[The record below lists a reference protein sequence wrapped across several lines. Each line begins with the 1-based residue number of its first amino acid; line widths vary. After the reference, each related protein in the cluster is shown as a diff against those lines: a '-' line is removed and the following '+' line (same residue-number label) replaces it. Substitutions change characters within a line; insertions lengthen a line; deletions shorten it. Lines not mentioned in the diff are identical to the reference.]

1 MEDLWWGYIE
11 VEAGTGARGGEI
23 ARSFD
28 CWRPAT
34 YSNSP
39 ALEQWNCCD
48 AADFTMAKSSLKRLP
63 AKKRPRKAKPNTRGA
78 LASESEL
85 LVLPDEVEATKAA
98 IERVGGRVTG
108 QYLDPLG
115 RSPLLLAI
123 LPIDQVEPTPFE
135 RDVSDAHHKKLA
147 DVLDR
152 TGIFL
157 DPIIA
162 ITAPKEGFWTPN
174 GGHRLAAMRR
184 LGAQAITA
192 LVVPKREVAW
202 QILAL
207 NTEKA
212 HNLKD
217 KSLEVIRIFRNLA
230 EESGHKTEKE
240 FGYYFEEASFI
251 KMGLCYEQN
260 AKFSGGVYH
269 SFVRRLTEFSEHPLH
284 LSIKTH
290 EHHMKQ
296 LLELDQK
303 VSEVVQ
309 KLKARGF
316 VSPYLKAFVVGR
328 SNPLRFMKEP
338 PTLDELLT
346 TVRSKVERFN
356 VEKIKQ
362 EDIVASGGGSPDEE

>member
-1 MEDLWWGYIE
+1 MPKP
-11 VEAGTGARGGEI
+11 T
-23 ARSFD
+23 
-28 CWRPAT
+28 
-34 YSNSP
+34 
-39 ALEQWNCCD
+39 
-48 AADFTMAKSSLKRLP
+48 LKRLP
-63 AKKRPRKAKPNTRGA
+63 PKKRPRKAKANTRGSAAAATLLPELTGDA
-78 LASESEL
+78 LLA
-85 LVLPDEVEATKAA
+85 KAA
-98 IERVGGRVTG
+98 IEQAGGVVTG

-115 RSPLLLAI
+115 AQPLLLAV
-123 LPIDQVEPTPFE
+123 LPIDQVEPTPFQ
-135 RDVSDAHHKKLA
+135 RDVSDAHHKRLA

-162 ITAPKEGFWTPN
+162 ITAPKGFWTPN

-184 LGAQAITA
+184 LGAKAITA

-217 KSLEVIRIFRNLA
+217 KSLEVIRIFRNLM
-230 EESGHKTEKE
+230 EESAKKAEKE

-251 KMGLCYEQN
+251 KMGLAYEQN
-260 AKFSGGVYH
+260 PRFSGGVYH
-269 SFVRRLTEFSEHPLH
+269 SFVRRLTQFSEDSLTES
-284 LSIKTH
+284 LKVH
-290 EHHMKQ
+290 ERHVAS
-296 LLELDQK
+296 LLELDAK
-303 VSEVVQ
+303 VAEVVQ

-338 PTLDELLT
+338 PVLEDLMRTILG
-346 TVRSKVERFN
+346 KVQRFN
-356 VEKIKQ
+356 VDRIKQ
-362 EDIVASGGGSPDEE
+362 EDITASGGGVPDEE